1 MGLFWSLC
9 KQKTSKGNA
18 RTIESFSMSPGN
30 IGVTLI
36 DSDSGVLW
44 VIESIGSSH
53 IIIRSIDDHTIWKSI
68 KPDRFWILLDSL

>member
-1 MGLFWSLC
+1 
-9 KQKTSKGNA
+9 
-18 RTIESFSMSPGN
+18 MSPGN